1 MKDLYKRQFLF
12 ALLESTDDWH
22 MVNRWGRHAFENLPW
37 RGMFCFP
44 LKTLLS
50 REDYDCQI
58 CHRDPVYN
66 TAVLR
71 TGICHC
77 CLHPSFSFFFLI
89 FLSND
94 ADFFDV
100 ELCMGMYGGMG
111 ISVSNT
117 DVCRGDT
124 CLWRRKKLLLKGK
137 FVHSSSPINLFAGG
151 KVQDWLLSHRLSISP
166 NVGVPVKAK

>member
-1 MKDLYKRQFLF
+1 
-12 ALLESTDDWH
+12 
-22 MVNRWGRHAFENLPW
+22 MVLKT
-37 RGMFCFP
+37 FP
-44 LKTLLS
+44 SVECSIFSLKTLLS
-50 REDYDCQI
+50 REDNDCQI

-66 TAVLR
+66 NAVLR
-71 TGICHC
+71 TDVCHC

-124 CLWRRKKLLLKGK
+124 CL
-137 FVHSSSPINLFAGG
+137 
-151 KVQDWLLSHRLSISP
+151 
-166 NVGVPVKAK
+166 

>member
-1 MKDLYKRQFLF
+1 MIGTW
-12 ALLESTDDWH
+12 STGEED
-22 MVNRWGRHAFENLPW
+22 MV
-37 RGMFCFP
+37 
-44 LKTLLS
+44 LKTFPSVECSIFLWKHFWAEKIVIVRS
-50 REDYDCQI
+50 VTEIQFI
-58 CHRDPVYN
+58 I
-66 TAVLR
+66 LR
-71 TGICHC
+71 TDICHC

-124 CLWRRKKLLLKGK
+124 CLWRRKKWLLKGK
-137 FVHSSSPINLFAGG
+137 FVQVGSPINLFAGG

-166 NVGVPVKAK
+166 NVGVPIKAK